1 MDPPDGQGTAGSGR
15 AGVVSVCPSPRSL
28 HPLGS
33 SRSLRASTLQPAP
46 EEQTPKFPPCSSPGQ
61 TRGTSAL
68 QAAERSRAS
77 LGMRSPRDA
86 RPHIPRDAQPTP

>member
-28 HPLGS
+28 HPLVS

-46 EEQTPKFPPCSSPGQ
+46 EEQTPKFLPAPHPVK
-61 TRGTSAL
+61 
-68 QAAERSRAS
+68 
-77 LGMRSPRDA
+77 LGEPQLCRLRN
-86 RPHIPRDAQPTP
+86 PHEHP